1 MPMSDDDPTTVSP
14 SIGGPSPTSAAPSR
28 TPNLMN
34 CSMAGSSDFDD
45 FQSLGVTMDEA
56 EVLLDRW
63 RRLMAHAIPFVIIPS
78 DITARRLY
86 SVKPLLL
93 HAIVTV
99 TYFHNLRKQQLMVRQ
114 LMRDISERIL
124 INNEKNVG
132 ILQGLLVFIT
142 WYHPHIFWGQ
152 QVTNLLHLAIAM
164 VIDMGIDRNPASC
177 FGAEF
182 KGATTKAVHGPALI
196 QRAPTLE
203 EHRILAGVFYLT
215 SMLSSSFK
223 KINAFPYSKYLE
235 ECLHNLVRARE
246 YDSDLLLVQLV
257 RLQHL
262 AEDAHTVENPS
273 APVQIYIKAYEADL
287 KKLKDDDPCENMP
300 ENMLL
305 KMQYLNTEIL
315 FWELSLNELQENQAA
330 NLKSHLDDLYRL
342 INATKSF
349 IDLYFTLPLS
359 SYLTIPFSVFGQ
371 FAHAFIVLTKLA
383 SLEVEG
389 WDVVRT
395 QTLDFGNIIE
405 TAAFKLEESV
415 KSSPDGLQIQN
426 DGFKKWAS
434 RVRWMKQVYEAKF
447 MQPPDMNPSQTQDKP
462 DTERNAFPETYIE
475 VSTPG
480 IQQPTPPDDI
490 LSADFFNYLDEGF
503 WNSFNTQYDLG
514 FPDITMSA
522 IS

>member
-1 MPMSDDDPTTVSP
+1 
-14 SIGGPSPTSAAPSR
+14 
-28 TPNLMN
+28 
-34 CSMAGSSDFDD
+34 MADSSNFDD
-45 FQSLGVTMDEA
+45 YPTLGVTMDEA

-78 DITARRLY
+78 DVTARWLY
-86 SVKPLLL
+86 STKPLLL

-99 TYFHNLRKQQLMVRQ
+99 TYFHNLSKQQLMVRQ

-124 INNEKNVG
+124 INNEKNIG
-132 ILQGLLVFIT
+132 ILQGLLVFTT

-152 QVTNLLHLAIAM
+152 QVTNLLHLAIAI

-177 FGAEF
+177 FGADF
-182 KGATTKAVHGPALI
+182 KGATTKAVHGPGLV
-196 QRAPTLE
+196 QRAHTLE
-203 EHRILAGVFYLT
+203 EYRILAGVFYLT

-223 KINAFPYSKYLE
+223 KIDAFPYSKYLE
-235 ECLHNLVRARE
+235 ECLNNLKQARE

-257 RLQHL
+257 MLQRL
-262 AEDAHTVENPS
+262 AEDAHSVETPS
-273 APVQIYIKAYEADL
+273 APIQIYIKAYEADL
-287 KKLKDDDPCENMP
+287 KKLKANDPCENMP

-305 KMQYLNTEIL
+305 KMQYLTTEIL
-315 FWELSLNELQENQAA
+315 FWELSLNDLQENQTAD
-330 NLKSHLDDLYRL
+330 LKSHLDDLYRL
-342 INATKSF
+342 INATKAF

-389 WDVVRT
+389 WDAVRT

-405 TAAFKLEESV
+405 AAASRFEEST
-415 KSSPDGLQIQN
+415 KSSPDGLQVQN
-426 DGFKKWAS
+426 DSFKKWAL

-447 MQPPDMNPSQTQDKP
+447 MQQPDLTPSQTQHRP
-462 DTERNAFPETYIE
+462 ETERNPFPETYVE
-475 VSTPG
+475 AATPG
-480 IQQPTPPDDI
+480 IQQPTPPDDL

-503 WNSFNTQYDLG
+503 WNSFNTQYDIG
-514 FPDITMSA
+514 FSDITMNA
-522 IS
+522 MG